1 MNSIFLNYSILSYN
15 ISYIDLIDYHDCIQQ
30 LREDLIEC
38 EGPADWFEKT
48 NKNIVC
54 QYLNDILNCN
64 YIKAAMLCSVKPAQM
79 LRNFSYDILKTV
91 VLVIKLFLKNTIHS
105 TNYKYITDTN

>member
-1 MNSIFLNYSILSYN
+1 
-15 ISYIDLIDYHDCIQQ
+15 
-30 LREDLIEC
+30 
-38 EGPADWFEKT
+38 
-48 NKNIVC
+48 
-54 QYLNDILNCN
+54 
-64 YIKAAMLCSVKPAQM
+64 MLCSVKPAQM